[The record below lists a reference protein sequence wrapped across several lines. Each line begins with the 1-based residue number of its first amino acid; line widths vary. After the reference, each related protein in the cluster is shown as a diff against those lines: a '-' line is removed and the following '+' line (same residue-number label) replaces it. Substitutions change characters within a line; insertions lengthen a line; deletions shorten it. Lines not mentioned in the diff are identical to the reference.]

1 MLGEEEDIQRA
12 VARLVARRL
21 EQLHTSLITAGLE
34 LVHLPGSDQLVIRD
48 IRSEKVLEVVERLQS

>member
-1 MLGEEEDIQRA
+1 MLTGDEEIQRA

-48 IRSEKVLEVVERLQS
+48 IRSERVLEIVERLQS

>member
-1 MLGEEEDIQRA
+1 MLTGDEEIQRA

-48 IRSEKVLEVVERLQS
+48 IRSERVLEVVERLQS